1 MVGLKQKQ
9 DVKRLLSVVLALVIT
24 LGMFSFAADADTS
37 ELIDINTVNVGMPS
51 SGNTF
56 SYTGEP
62 IEPLYFLYEG
72 YDSNDHSKYLKEGVD
87 YVVTFENNIYPDPD
101 NSYAATATFIGIGK
115 YTGTK
120 TKTFSIDKF
129 NISSR
134 LVRIELDETIFDYTG
149 EPICP
154 KPHVYYDNKELVE
167 SQDYVLE
174 YSGNVDVSTG
184 LFGSGHIT
192 VVGINNFTGSKA
204 PEDTYFYIAPAIE
217 TIDTVTYENRDGD
230 KVSWS
235 VNEEGLLWIDVQS
248 HDGSGIPIP
257 GEAETGYSLYYDD
270 DAHEWVY
277 APGYRKYFTSVR
289 KLKISGNVSEVSGFA
304 HTDCLFLTDIELP
317 DGVTTLVGNGWGV
330 GTFGSLYN
338 LRHINLPDSLTSIGT
353 NALGGCPKLTVEL
366 PDNITDFHAGTGEAG
381 QRGTKFMVTL
391 NSTTEETLRNSSYG
405 YYYYI
410 KGYPDFNIHFEEN
423 SSMEGKSRT
432 LVHYTG
438 TERNVVI
445 PDFVDGLSGAY
456 GNTFSLCPVSIESEI
471 IPGSVK
477 WITQSLADESTL
489 KYVEIQPGEL
499 TELSNNLLGGRNDV
513 TIVLPDTLGTIST
526 PFCSDYAWVLAE
538 VDKDSYAHQYVTD
551 HGFIEDDGSGVG
563 RRYRLRGVYQPTE
576 TPDKIEIKQNKLA
589 DVYAAKDDGSF
600 TLDSVTY
607 AKKVL
612 VPGEDYTVR
621 EKVITIKKEF
631 LQQLELGSHEITL
644 HYTGTAGENSEEP
657 VDTGLTISI
666 TEPEQILIGDIDR
679 DGKVTVKD
687 SMVIQRYVIH
697 LKEFDENQLIAADVY
712 GDEKVTA
719 KNALEI
725 QRYTIRM
732 SKNERLGR
740 TLVWDSTNREYIFMT

>member
-1 MVGLKQKQ
+1 MSGIKQKQ
-9 DVKRLLSVVLALVIT
+9 DIKRLLSVVLALVIM
-24 LGMFSFAADADTS
+24 LGMFSLAAHADTS
-37 ELIDINTVNVGMPS
+37 ALIDINTVNVGTPS

-56 SYTGEP
+56 YYTGEP
-62 IEPLYFLYEG
+62 IEPLYYLYEG
-72 YDSNDHSKYLKEGVD
+72 HDSNDRSKYLTEGVD

-120 TKTFSIDKF
+120 TETFHIDKF

-134 LVRIELDETIFDYTG
+134 LIRIELDETIFPYTG
-149 EPICP
+149 EPVCP

-174 YSGNVDVSTG
+174 YSGNVDVSTD
-184 LFGSGHIT
+184 LFRCGHIT
-192 VVGINNFTGSKA
+192 VVGINNFKSSEE
-204 PEDTYFYIAPAIE
+204 PESAYFYIAPAIE
-217 TIDTVTYENRDGD
+217 TVDTVTYENTDGD

-257 GEAETGYSLYYDD
+257 GEAEIGYSLYYDN
-270 DAHEWVY
+270 DAREWVY
-277 APGYRKYFTSVR
+277 APGYRNYSKSVR
-289 KLKISGNVSEVSGFA
+289 KLKITGNVSEVAGFA
-304 HTDCLFLTDIELP
+304 HTEYLFLTDVELP

-338 LRHINLPDSLTSIGT
+338 LRNINLPDSLTSIGT

-391 NSTTEETLRNSSYG
+391 NSTTEETLRNASYG
-405 YYYYI
+405 NYYYI

-423 SSMEGKSRT
+423 SSTEEKSRT

-438 TERNVVI
+438 TDHNVVI

-456 GNTFSLCPVSIESEI
+456 GNTFSHCPVTVKSEI
-471 IPGSVK
+471 IPGNVK
-477 WITQSLADESTL
+477 WITQSLSDESSL

-499 TELSNNLLGGRNDV
+499 TELSNNLLGSRNDV
-513 TIVLPDTLGTIST
+513 TIVLPDTLVTIST

-538 VDKDSYAHQYVTD
+538 VDKDSYAHQYVKD

-563 RRYRLRGVYQPTE
+563 NRYRLREVYQPTA

-612 VPGEDYTVR
+612 NPGEDYTVR
-621 EKVITIKKEF
+621 NKVITIKKEL
-631 LQQLELGSHEITL
+631 LQQLDLGTHEFTL
-644 HYTGTAGENSEEP
+644 HYIAPAGGIKEVPADP
-657 VDTGLTISI
+657 VVTVNI
-666 TEPEQILIGDIDR
+666 TEPQKVLLGDVDG
-679 DGKVTVKD
+679 DGKVTAKD
-687 SMVIQRYVIH
+687 SMLIQRYVIH
-697 LKEFDENQLIAADVY
+697 LKNFDEYQLMSANIY

-732 SKNERLGR
+732 SKNERVGR
-740 TLVWDSTNREYIFMT
+740 TLVWDSTNRVYTFMN